1 MTIKQKIKKLGYKI
15 KIVPHEVIKDYI
27 ACYNVKYREKIVY
40 PKVAKKLN
48 IPLNEIWISERY
60 KKKMDKILSHELREI
75 KYRYMGYNERKAHKK
90 ASENK
95 KQK

>member
-15 KIVPHEVIKDYI
+15 KIVPHEVIKDHI
-27 ACYNVKYREKIVY
+27 ACYNIKYREKIIY

-60 KKKMDKILSHELREI
+60 KKGLDNILFHELREI
-75 KYRYMGYNERKAHKK
+75 KYRYMGYSEKEAHKK
-90 ASENK
+90 AGGNEK
-95 KQK
+95 